1 LAGFKIRWE
10 FDEMF
15 SSMIIGD
22 YDKNR
27 NMLLEPE
34 EVARIKKEAFSNLSN
49 HNYFTFVRID
59 GEPFIVQYIKNFT
72 AEIDHGKLVYQFL
85 VPCHVA
91 ARSTYRHIVV
101 ATYDPTYYTSLF
113 FANEEP
119 ALFTSVD
126 PFDLKSTIKR
136 DPSIS
141 IYYDMINPWALFL
154 DFRRQR

>member
-1 LAGFKIRWE
+1 
-10 FDEMF
+10 
-15 SSMIIGD
+15 
-22 YDKNR
+22 
-27 NMLLEPE
+27 
-34 EVARIKKEAFSNLSN
+34 
-49 HNYFTFVRID
+49 
-59 GEPFIVQYIKNFT
+59 
-72 AEIDHGKLVYQFL
+72 
-85 VPCHVA
+85 
-91 ARSTYRHIVV
+91 V